1 MDTANILQ
9 FLQEGIDK
17 GLTPSTIKVQIA
29 ALSVYLE
36 KRLQEDPFIAR
47 FCKAISRRKPV
58 RVNIAPSWDL
68 SVVLK
73 AFLGS
78 PFEPISEAS
87 LRLVTFK
94 TVLLV
99 AITSARRVSEIQAL
113 SVREPF
119 LQILEDRVI
128 LKTDPGFLPKV
139 ASNFHRSQ
147 DIVLPSFCQKASN
160 EKEKRFHLLD
170 VRRCILEY
178 LRVTN
183 PFRISDSLFVLFS
196 GQRKGQKA
204 SKVTIARWIRLAIAE
219 GYKTVNKDPP
229 GGIKAHSTRALSAS
243 WAERAGATP
252 EQICKAATWSSFS
265 TFTRHYR
272 LDLMSSQ
279 DQAFGRKVLQAVVP
293 P

>member
-1 MDTANILQ
+1 MDTASILQ

-68 SVVLK
+68 SIVLK

-78 PFEPISEAS
+78 PLEPISEAS
-87 LRLVTFK
+87 IRLITFK

-128 LKTDPGFLPKV
+128 LKKDPGFLPKV
-139 ASNFHRSQ
+139 ASSFHRSQ
-147 DIVLPSFCQKASN
+147 DIVLLSFCQKASN
-160 EKEKRFHLLD
+160 EKEKQFHLLD

-196 GQRKGQKA
+196 RQRKGQKA
-204 SKVTIARWIRLAIAE
+204 SKVTIAR
-219 GYKTVNKDPP
+219 
-229 GGIKAHSTRALSAS
+229 
-243 WAERAGATP
+243 
-252 EQICKAATWSSFS
+252 
-265 TFTRHYR
+265 
-272 LDLMSSQ
+272 
-279 DQAFGRKVLQAVVP
+279 
-293 P
+293 